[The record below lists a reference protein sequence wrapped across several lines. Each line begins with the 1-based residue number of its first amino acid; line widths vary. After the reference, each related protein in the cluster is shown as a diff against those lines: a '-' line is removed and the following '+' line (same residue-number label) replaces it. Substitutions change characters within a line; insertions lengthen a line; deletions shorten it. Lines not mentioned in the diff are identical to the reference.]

1 MSKSFLDHHLIK
13 GREVAFRTSL
23 MDKSEFG
30 VITEV
35 LKDKVMIK
43 YGDQTKLVD
52 KKDVTPLFYER
63 K

>member
-1 MSKSFLDHHLIK
+1 MLKSFLDHHLVK
-13 GREVAFRTSL
+13 GREVAFRTFL

-30 VITEV
+30 VVIEV
-35 LKDKVMIK
+35 MKDKVMVK